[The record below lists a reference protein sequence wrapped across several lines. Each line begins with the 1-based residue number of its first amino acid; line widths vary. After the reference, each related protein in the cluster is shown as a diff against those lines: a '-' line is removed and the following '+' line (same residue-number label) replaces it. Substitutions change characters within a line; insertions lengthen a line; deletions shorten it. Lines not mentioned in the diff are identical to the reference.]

1 VVPLV
6 GPLDVLY
13 SVRGGHGVGVLYEL
27 GTKIQPHPTKQKVN
41 PHHAEAAG
49 EGSCQL
55 MPCVTSYGLPGCD
68 VLYGALAGFVVAM
81 PPIEGTCGNW
91 GAGRQRLREEVGHTI
106 VPS

>member
-1 VVPLV
+1 
-6 GPLDVLY
+6 
-13 SVRGGHGVGVLYEL
+13 
-27 GTKIQPHPTKQKVN
+27 
-41 PHHAEAAG
+41 
-49 EGSCQL
+49 
-55 MPCVTSYGLPGCD
+55 MPCVTSYGRPGCD